1 MNKKRKEIVRQVWQE
16 LNHGATVLEQVLDQ
30 ETDTMTNWPE
40 NLQNTDRYFQ
50 CEDAVDDLENAS
62 SLLKEALPYLESVVG

>member
-30 ETDTMTNWPE
+30 ETDAMTNWPE
-40 NLQNTDRYFQ
+40 NLQNTDRYFR
-50 CEDAVDDLENAS
+50 CEDAVDDLESAS
-62 SLLKEALPYLESVVG
+62 SLLREALPYLESVVG

>member
-30 ETDTMTNWPE
+30 ETDVMTNWPE

-50 CEDAVDDLENAS
+50 CEDAVEDLESAS
-62 SLLKEALPYLESVVG
+62 YLLREALPYLESVVG